1 MTVQVA
7 SSTPGE
13 DATTFMADA
22 QRQLV
27 ELEAQLGALWSA
39 HLALDP
45 VVADQIA
52 VAARYVRKAAA
63 ALADQRLE

>member
-1 MTVQVA
+1 MSVQVA

-22 QRQLV
+22 HEQLV
-27 ELEAQLGALWSA
+27 ELETQLCERWSA
-39 HLALDP
+39 HLAVDP

-63 ALADQRLE
+63 ALADQRLA